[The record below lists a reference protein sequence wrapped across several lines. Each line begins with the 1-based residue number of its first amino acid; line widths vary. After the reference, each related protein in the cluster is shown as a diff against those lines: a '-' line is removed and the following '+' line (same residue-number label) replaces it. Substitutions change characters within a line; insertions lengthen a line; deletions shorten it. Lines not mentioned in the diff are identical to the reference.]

1 MNLKNNTKGG
11 EKMLNQ
17 VIFVGRLTKDIELQ
31 ESENGNK
38 YAVVTLAIP
47 RTFKNAEGVYET
59 DFISAKMFDRVAEN
73 CSEYCKKGEHYNFSA
88 IKRIR
93 ILSNIIYNDKKNQ
106 LDVPIKKFMNDVDYL
121 YDVYLNENNKNKSK

>member
-1 MNLKNNTKGG
+1 MKGG

-73 CSEYCKKGEHYNFSA
+73 CSEYCKKGD
-88 IKRIR
+88 IIGVKGRIQTSSYETEDGNKKYAMEV
-93 ILSNIIYNDKKNQ
+93 IAEKISFLSSKK
-106 LDVPIKKFMNDVDYL
+106 VGE
-121 YDVYLNENNKNKSK
+121 ENGNN